1 METTM
6 NRLREGQSARIT
18 SLGLTGEL
26 RRRLLDFGLIEGTE
40 VRCLRISP
48 AGSPM
53 LYRVRGTRMALRT
66 ADSSLIRV
74 EADECV

>member
-26 RRRLLDFGLIEGTE
+26 RRRLLDFGLIEGTQ
-40 VRCLRISP
+40 VACLRVSP
-48 AGSPM
+48 AGSPK
-53 LYRVRGTRMALRT
+53 LYRVRGTRLALRT
-66 ADSSLIRV
+66 KDAALVRV
-74 EADECV
+74 EAEQCR

>member
-6 NRLREGQSARIT
+6 NRLYEGQRARIT

-48 AGSPM
+48 AGSPV
-53 LYRVRGTRMALRT
+53 LYRVRGTLLALRT
-66 ADSSLIRV
+66 ADGGRICV

>member
-1 METTM
+1 MEMTM
-6 NRLREGQSARIT
+6 NRLCVGQRACIT

-53 LYRVRGTRMALRT
+53 LFRIRGTLLALRT
-66 ADSSLIRV
+66 ADGGRICV

>member
-6 NRLREGQSARIT
+6 NRLREGQCARVT

-48 AGSPM
+48 AGSPV
-53 LYRVRGTRMALRT
+53 LYRVRGTLLALRT
-66 ADSSLIRV
+66 ADSGRIRV
-74 EADECV
+74 EVDGCV

>member
-6 NRLREGQSARIT
+6 NRLCEGQSARVI

-48 AGSPM
+48 LGSPM
-53 LYRVRGTRMALRT
+53 LYRVRGTLLALRT
-66 ADSSLIRV
+66 ADSGRIRV

>member
-6 NRLREGQSARIT
+6 NRLCEGQCARVT

-26 RRRLLDFGLIEGTE
+26 RRRLLDFGLIEGTQ

-53 LYRVRGTRMALRT
+53 LYLVRGTRLALRT
-66 ADSSLIRV
+66 VDSGRICV
-74 EADECV
+74 EADE

>member
-6 NRLREGQSARIT
+6 NRMREGECARVI

-26 RRRLLDFGLIEGTE
+26 RRRLLDFGLIEGTD

-53 LYRVRGTRMALRT
+53 LYRVRGTLLALRT
-66 ADSSLIRV
+66 ADSGRILV
-74 EADECV
+74 EAEKCV

>member
-6 NRLREGQSARIT
+6 NRLREGQCARVT

-53 LYRVRGTRMALRT
+53 LYRVRGTLLALRT
-66 ADSSLIRV
+66 ADSGRIRV
-74 EADECV
+74 EVDGCV

>member
-6 NRLREGQSARIT
+6 DRLCEGQCARVI

-26 RRRLLDFGLIEGTE
+26 RRRLLDFGLIEGTK

-48 AGSPM
+48 SGSPM
-53 LYRVRGTRMALRT
+53 LYCVRGTRLALRK
-66 ADSSLIRV
+66 ADSGRICV
-74 EADECV
+74 EADECL